1 MTTPHSTNITYVVSP
16 PNTEIPLITINISAQ
31 SPLKLTSTNY
41 LSWKLQFET
50 LFIGYDLIGYI
61 DGSKPCPPTTITTN
75 NTATTNLSH
84 KLWIRQDQLLLNALI
99 GSLFPIIIPFIAQA
113 KTAKEAWTIL
123 ANTYDKP
130 SYGRIKQVK
139 TKLKNPTK
147 GSQNVTEYLH
157 FVKACANE
165 LAILGTPLDPEFLT
179 DKILDGLGNDYKEL
193 VHAVQARDT
202 SITFDELHE
211 KLLSFEASAPAITT
225 IVLHLDLIKASVRS
239 VASKDIQPRVNFAA
253 NSTSPN
259 PTWLL
264 DSGTSHHVTADLNN
278 LSLHSPYNGIDDV
291 MIGNGTG
298 AILFQGSTKDG
309 VYEWTTPNN
318 LILVFSTAKTTSI
331 NWHHRLGNPAL
342 PVL

>member
-147 GSQNVTEYLH
+147 GSQNVIEYLH
-157 FVKACANE
+157 SVKVCADE
-165 LAILGTPLDPEFLT
+165 LAILGAPLDLEDLT
-179 DKILDGLGNDYKEL
+179 DKILDGLSDDYKEL
-193 VHAVQARDT
+193 VLRYKLVT
-202 SITFDELHE
+202 
-211 KLLSFEASAPAITT
+211 LLSHLMSSTRSYSPLKS
-225 IVLHLDLIKASVRS
+225 LHLQSQVQKLHFQLLP
-239 VASKDIQPRVNFAA
+239 IQQ
-253 NSTSPN
+253 TKQ
-259 PTWLL
+259 T
-264 DSGTSHHVTADLNN
+264 T
-278 LSLHSPYNGIDDV
+278 NG
-291 MIGNGTG
+291 
-298 AILFQGSTKDG
+298 A
-309 VYEWTTPNN
+309 
-318 LILVFSTAKTTSI
+318 
-331 NWHHRLGNPAL
+331 
-342 PVL
+342 

>member
-1 MTTPHSTNITYVVSP
+1 M
-16 PNTEIPLITINISAQ
+16 
-31 SPLKLTSTNY
+31 
-41 LSWKLQFET
+41 
-50 LFIGYDLIGYI
+50 
-61 DGSKPCPPTTITTN
+61 
-75 NTATTNLSH
+75 
-84 KLWIRQDQLLLNALI
+84 LNALI

-211 KLLSFEASAPAITT
+211 KLLSFEASAPAIT
-225 IVLHLDLIKASVRS
+225 SS
-239 VASKDIQPRVNFAA
+239 E
-253 NSTSPN
+253 TSLPITAN
-259 PTWLL
+259 PTNKTNHQWR
-264 DSGTSHHVTADLNN
+264 LN
-278 LSLHSPYNGIDDV
+278 
-291 MIGNGTG
+291 
-298 AILFQGSTKDG
+298 K
-309 VYEWTTPNN
+309 PNN
-318 LILVFSTAKTTSI
+318 
-331 NWHHRLGNPAL
+331 
-342 PVL
+342 